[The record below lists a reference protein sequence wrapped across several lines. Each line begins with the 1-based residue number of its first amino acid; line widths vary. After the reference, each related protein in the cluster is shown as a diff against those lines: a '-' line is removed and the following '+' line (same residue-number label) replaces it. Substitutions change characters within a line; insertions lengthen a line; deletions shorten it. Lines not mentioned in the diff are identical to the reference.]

1 MELVNATGE
10 HLSPQTPV
18 ACVYKMIATLML
30 QNGFVRRLRLG
41 KDSQGII
48 KPVPVLVKGVRYVW
62 GYIPIDDDMKIKK
75 RNDQALAKPVPH
87 LYQSFQVWEYAKH
100 EDLVEGICDLF

>member
-1 MELVNATGE
+1 MNTTGE
-10 HLSPQTPV
+10 DLSPQTPMPG
-18 ACVYKMIATLML
+18 VYMIIATVML
-30 QNGFVRRLRLG
+30 QNGFEKGFGLRR
-41 KDSQGII
+41 DSQGII
-48 KPVPVLVKGVRYVW
+48 ELVPVLVKGVRYGL